1 MTSFYE
7 KPQIDFTKKNFQELL
22 DLQKELKEKNS
33 FLTTERIKA
42 VKVVRDIEKD
52 IRKIDYELK
61 FILKE
66 ILHRETI
73 YEAKNMI
80 SEYIKNIENFDLLH
94 GDEILLITNKMD
106 KTDYRKYGD
115 YPRWID
121 LEKICKEV
129 IQMKKCYPSWKL
141 MDLEKSNQTNTMPP
155 QSCYYYKFKDEF
167 ADYLIL
173 GVNNKNS

>member
-1 MTSFYE
+1 MSSFYE
-7 KPQIDFTKKNFQELL
+7 TPQIDLSGKTFQYLL
-22 DLQKELKEKNS
+22 TLQKELKEKTR

-52 IRKIDYELK
+52 VRKIDNDLK
-61 FILKE
+61 IILKE

-73 YEAKNMI
+73 NEAKNMI
-80 SEYIKNIENFDLLH
+80 SEYIKTIENFDLLH
-94 GDEILLITNKMD
+94 GDEVLLITNKMD

-129 IQMKKCYPSWKL
+129 IQLKKRYPTWKL
-141 MDLEKSNQTNTMPP
+141 MDLEKSRQTTTLPP
-155 QSCYYYKFKDEF
+155 ESFYYYKFKDEF

-173 GVNNKNS
+173 EVT

>member
-7 KPQIDFTKKNFQELL
+7 TSQSDFTEKTFQELL
-22 DLQKELKEKNS
+22 ILQKELKEKNR

-52 IRKIDYELK
+52 VRKIDTDLK
-61 FILKE
+61 NILKE
-66 ILHRETI
+66 IQHRETVN
-73 YEAKNMI
+73 ETKNMI
-80 SEYIKNIENFDLLH
+80 SEYLKNIDNIDLLN

-129 IQMKKCYPSWKL
+129 IQMKKRCPSWKL
-141 MDLEKSNQTNTMPP
+141 VDLEKSIQSNTLPP
-155 QSCYYYKFKDEF
+155 QSSYYYKFKDEF

-173 GVNNKNS
+173 EVK

>member
-1 MTSFYE
+1 MTSFYGT
-7 KPQIDFTKKNFQELL
+7 PQIDFTEKTFQDLL
-22 DLQKELKEKNS
+22 TLQKELKEKNH

-52 IRKIDYELK
+52 VRKIDYELK

-66 ILHRETI
+66 ILHRENI
-73 YEAKNMI
+73 NEAKNMI
-80 SEYIKNIENFDLLH
+80 SEYIKSIENFDLLN
-94 GDEILLITNKMD
+94 GDEIVLITNKMD

-129 IQMKKCYPSWKL
+129 ITMKKRYPSWIL
-141 MDLEKSNQTNTMPP
+141 MDLEKSRQTTKLPHETA
-155 QSCYYYKFKDEF
+155 YYYKFKDEF

-173 GVNNKNS
+173 EVK

>member
-7 KPQIDFTKKNFQELL
+7 TPQIDLTGKNLGDLL
-22 DLQKELKEKNS
+22 ALQKELREQTR

-52 IRKIDYELK
+52 VRKNDENLK
-61 FILKE
+61 IILKE

-73 YEAKNMI
+73 NEAKNMI
-80 SEYIKNIENFDLLH
+80 SEYIKMIADFDLLT
-94 GDEILLITNKMD
+94 GDEVLLITNKMD

-129 IQMKKCYPSWKL
+129 IHVKKRYPSWILK
-141 MDLEKSNQTNTMPP
+141 DLEKSRQTNTMPP
-155 QSCYYYKFKDEF
+155 ESIYYYKFKDEF

-173 GVNNKNS
+173 EMK

>member
-7 KPQIDFTKKNFQELL
+7 TLNIDLTDKTIQELIA
-22 DLQKELKEKNS
+22 LQKELKEKNH

-52 IRKIDYELK
+52 VKKIDSDLK
-61 FILKE
+61 IILKE
-66 ILHRETI
+66 IRYRETI
-73 YEAKNMI
+73 NETKNII
-80 SEYIKNIENFDLLH
+80 SEYVKNIENIDLLN

-129 IQMKKCYPSWKL
+129 IKMKKVYPTWEL
-141 MDLEKSNQTNTMPP
+141 MDLEKSVQSNTIPP
-155 QSCYYYKFKDEF
+155 KSSYYYKFKDEL

-173 GVNNKNS
+173 EVN

>member
-1 MTSFYE
+1 MTSFYGT
-7 KPQIDFTKKNFQELL
+7 PQIDFTEKTFQDLL
-22 DLQKELKEKNS
+22 TLQKELKEKNH

-52 IRKIDYELK
+52 VRKIDYELK

-66 ILHRETI
+66 ILHRENI
-73 YEAKNMI
+73 NEAKNMI
-80 SEYIKNIENFDLLH
+80 SEYIKSIENFDLLN
-94 GDEILLITNKMD
+94 GDEIVLITNKMD

-129 IQMKKCYPSWKL
+129 IQMKKRYPNWKL
-141 MDLEKSNQTNTMPP
+141 MDLEKSRQTTTMPP
-155 QSCYYYKFKDEF
+155 QSFYYYKFKDEF

-173 GVNNKNS
+173 EVNNKNS